1 MVLPAQDQ
9 QKLRVLI
16 LTDIENEPDDAQSL
30 VRFLTYANDFDVE
43 GLVATTSCWQRDQ
56 IADWRIR
63 EIVEA
68 YGKVRDNLD
77 KHSPGYPSKDE
88 LLNLIKRGYPNFG
101 MNAVGEDKDS
111 EGSDW
116 IIEVVDRPDPRAVW
130 ITIWGGSNCLA
141 QALFRVKNS
150 RSEQEL
156 QAFVKKI
163 RVLTKIKKVGHAG
176 TLDPFAKGLLLI
188 CTGGATKKVTHLIQL
203 PKQYLVEIA
212 LGYETDTMDLTGEII
227 REMPVPDISEEN
239 IHRVI
244 LDYEGEIQQEIP
256 KYSAAKYKGQR
267 LYKLARKGKQ
277 VPLLFKHVNIYD
289 IKLLSHSNKIINIL
303 VDCSSGTY
311 MRTLARD
318 ICKDLKT
325 AGHVKS
331 LIRTRIGDYHLDNA
345 LTIEDLTE
353 IYNPEPTI
361 VS

>member
-1 MVLPAQDQ
+1 
-9 QKLRVLI
+9 
-16 LTDIENEPDDAQSL
+16 
-30 VRFLTYANDFDVE
+30 
-43 GLVATTSCWQRDQ
+43 
-56 IADWRIR
+56 
-63 EIVEA
+63 
-68 YGKVRDNLD
+68 
-77 KHSPGYPSKDE
+77 
-88 LLNLIKRGYPNFG
+88 
-101 MNAVGEDKDS
+101 
-111 EGSDW
+111 
-116 IIEVVDRPDPRAVW
+116 
-130 ITIWGGSNCLA
+130 
-141 QALFRVKNS
+141 
-150 RSEQEL
+150 
-156 QAFVKKI
+156 
-163 RVLTKIKKVGHAG
+163 
-176 TLDPFAKGLLLI
+176 LI
-188 CTGGATKKVTHLIQL
+188 CTGGATKKVTHLIQQ

-239 IHRVI
+239 IRKVI

-267 LYKLARKGKQ
+267 LYKLARKGKK
-277 VPLLFKHVNIYD
+277 VPLLFKHVNIYG
-289 IKLLSHSNKIINIL
+289 IKLLSHSNKIINIS

-345 LTIEDLTE
+345 LTIDDLTE